1 MDSKFCENDITDCK
15 TVQFNTIDIEK
26 GKLSII
32 ENNKELIV
40 DIKRVYYLYDVP
52 SGEYRGGHA
61 HKELQQIII
70 AANGSFSLKLSD
82 GSKSKSVLLNKPNEG
97 LVIVPGIWRELSD
110 FSGGAVCLVLA
121 SEVYSEEDYIRDYQ
135 EFKSKK
141 INS

>member
-52 SGEYRGGHA
+52 SGESRGGHA

-70 AANGSFSLKLSD
+70 AVNGSFSLKLSD
-82 GSKSKSVLLNKPNEG
+82 GSNSKSVLLNKPNEG

-121 SEVYSEEDYIRDYQ
+121 SEVYNEEDYIRDYQ

-141 INS
+141 KK